1 MLTSRRQGCHLKATF
16 TFPCGNPIQIPVRCS
31 GRNDSFSM
39 FVLLYFSLWAI
50 RASPLPLP
58 IDMSNAP
65 TGIQLPTCTCIHQ
78 RSITDILWSCFATLF
93 ACTWLSV
100 HPNMPGPDEGFW
112 KIALRRLKL
121 MFWSLM
127 WPEMIV
133 YWAFRQWLA
142 ARWLRDKYGGALFPS

>member
-1 MLTSRRQGCHLKATF
+1 
-16 TFPCGNPIQIPVRCS
+16 
-31 GRNDSFSM
+31 
-39 FVLLYFSLWAI
+39 
-50 RASPLPLP
+50 
-58 IDMSNAP
+58 
-65 TGIQLPTCTCIHQ
+65 
-78 RSITDILWSCFATLF
+78 
-93 ACTWLSV
+93 
-100 HPNMPGPDEGFW
+100 MPGPDEGFW